1 MATAKKTTRK
11 LAASKT
17 TARKPVAARKLAG
30 KVKGLQDSIIGTANS
45 LLKSGRKDLDA
56 LVKVNKRS
64 FGKLQS
70 LVKQRTGKL
79 KNSIHDWQSAAM
91 DIDVS
96 NPKASISRLDAL
108 SKDAFRMALDNIR
121 DLADLAAKS
130 QNDAFKIVRKNIEG
144 YVSEVKKLL
153 KK

>member
-17 TARKPVAARKLAG
+17 TARKPVAARKPAG

-79 KNSIHDWQSAAM
+79 KNSIHDWRSAAM

>member
-17 TARKPVAARKLAG
+17 TARKPVAARKPAG

-70 LVKQRTGKL
+70 QIGRAHV
-79 KNSIHDWQSAAM
+79 
-91 DIDVS
+91 
-96 NPKASISRLDAL
+96 
-108 SKDAFRMALDNIR
+108 
-121 DLADLAAKS
+121 
-130 QNDAFKIVRKNIEG
+130 
-144 YVSEVKKLL
+144 
-153 KK
+153 

>member
-1 MATAKKTTRK
+1 MATAKRTTRK

-17 TARKPVAARKLAG
+17 TARKPVAARKPAG

>member
-11 LAASKT
+11 LATSKT
-17 TARKPVAARKLAG
+17 TARKPVAARKPAG

>member
-17 TARKPVAARKLAG
+17 TARKPVAARKPAG
-30 KVKGLQDSIIGTANS
+30 KVKVLQDSIIGTANS

>member
-17 TARKPVAARKLAG
+17 TARKPVAARKPAG

>member
-1 MATAKKTTRK
+1 MATAKRTTRK

-17 TARKPVAARKLAG
+17 TARKPVAARKPAG

-79 KNSIHDWQSAAM
+79 KNSIHDWRSAAM

>member
-11 LAASKT
+11 SAAKKI
-17 TARKPVAARKLAG
+17 TARKPAATKKIVG
-30 KVKGLQDSIIGTANS
+30 KVKSLQGNIVGAANS
-45 LLKSGRKDLDA
+45 LLKSGRKDIEA
-56 LVKVNKRS
+56 LMNVNKRS
-64 FGKLQS
+64 FGKLQT

-79 KNSIHDWQSAAM
+79 KKAIRDWQSAAQN
-91 DIDVS
+91 IDVS
-96 NPKASISRLDAL
+96 NPKATVSRLDAL
-108 SKDAFRMALDNIR
+108 GKEAFKMALDNIR

-144 YVSEVKKLL
+144 NVSEVRKLL